1 MDIEK
6 ALQLPH
12 LVRTGQFGFRRAVL
26 GRTATTKRRNA
37 RSAPVLREDTD
48 TEFQKFLLDHKQVC
62 KCMNI

>member
-26 GRTATTKRRNA
+26 GRTAATQRRNA
-37 RSAPVLREDTD
+37 RSAPALREETD